1 MYRSIWAFLLS
12 FGFALLINNRAIPIE
27 THSTPDFPHEREVI
41 DIKGKVVFVQL
52 EGGFWGIVS
61 EDGQRYDPHSLAPM
75 FQKKGILVRVKARI
89 SDRVV
94 QIHMW
99 GRPIEILKIQEINGD
114 QGRPAP

>member
-1 MYRSIWAFLLS
+1 MYRSVWVFLLS
-12 FGFALLINNRAIPIE
+12 FGLTMLVNNRATSNE
-27 THSTPDFPHEREVI
+27 AHSMSNLSNEREVL

-52 EGGFWGIVS
+52 EGGFWGIVA

-75 FQKKGILVRVKARI
+75 FQKEGILVRVKARV

-99 GRPIEILKIQEINGD
+99 GKPIEILKIKEINGEH
-114 QGRPAP
+114 GHPAP